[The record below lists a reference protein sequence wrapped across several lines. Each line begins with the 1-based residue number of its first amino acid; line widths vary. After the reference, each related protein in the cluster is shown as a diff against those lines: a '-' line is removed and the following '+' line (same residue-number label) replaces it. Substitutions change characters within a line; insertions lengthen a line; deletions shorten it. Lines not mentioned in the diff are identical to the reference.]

1 MMGSYAAKVSL
12 VYHGPPDEPAKLRI
26 DRALNGVPGIKHY
39 LVTDSRRIVRVFY
52 DPEIIQRERLRFL
65 CWELAFHPLTLHDG
79 IAKGTVGPRK
89 LSARFFFH
97 QRYIPIAMFAT
108 ERFGEA
114 HHVIGPFLLLFWR
127 APAHNLR
134 HIGCVTITFCHF
146 PFTIHQSVPVI
157 AAADPALW
165 YCAILSCHSPR
176 SQPGT
181 IIPRVLPGLRENS
194 VQLPQIDL

>member
-1 MMGSYAAKVSL
+1 MCGC
-12 VYHGPPDEPAKLRI
+12 LR
-26 DRALNGVPGIKHY
+26 PG
-39 LVTDSRRIVRVFY
+39 
-52 DPEIIQRERLRFL
+52 IIQREESVLIAGSWRIVNLHV
-65 CWELAFHPLTLHDG
+65 ELL
-79 IAKGTVGPRK
+79 GTVGTK

-157 AAADPALW
+157 AAAV
-165 YCAILSCHSPR
+165 ILLSGIVPSCHAHSPR

-181 IIPRVLPGLRENS
+181 IIPRVLPGIKGKFCAITANRLVAHLCFMLWFFGTIFYKNS
-194 VQLPQIDL
+194 FLK